1 MVLSNLARLFYDE
14 EFSGEVLEE
23 PSNSRIEEHGYSSCR
38 RSVTLGGKSL
48 GTDKGRAKEKENT
61 SDVESTLLE

>member
-23 PSNSRIEEHGYSSCR
+23 PSNSRIEERLSI
-38 RSVTLGGKSL
+38 LL
-48 GTDKGRAKEKENT
+48 KETFNH
-61 SDVESTLLE
+61 SMIG